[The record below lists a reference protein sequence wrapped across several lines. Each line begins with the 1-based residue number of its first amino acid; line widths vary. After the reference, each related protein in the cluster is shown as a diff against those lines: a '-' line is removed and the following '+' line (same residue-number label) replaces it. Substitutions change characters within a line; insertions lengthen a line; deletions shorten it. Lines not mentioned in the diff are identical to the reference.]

1 MTEQHFGS
9 MGMDWNDYVK
19 LFMNVKT
26 ETAIGEA
33 SVRYLWSKTVAAY
46 IHAKIPH
53 VQDSHGPERS
63 GGSGILRISGST
75 CGWCAAM
82 LVSQVR
88 GIESCL
94 VMKAAKFF
102 FGGRFLKPACITR
115 AWSDTWIGSPER
127 ASAFSFT
134 TTTVQSLVRSGRDF
148 SLPRVDSSFK
158 PDVSKRHNEPRV
170 PRFISLNRFLNK
182 QGVLNRLATLCPS
195 GKKPRPGSSDTLF
208 QLVFMM
214 QIAQDVL
221 NCDPTIAMQSMSR
234 VQL

>member
-94 VMKAAKFF
+94 GYESGKIFLWWPILETGLYYESVERYLDRFPRESIRILLYDNYRAEPSSVLAEIF
-102 FGGRFLKPACITR
+102 RFL
-115 AWSDTWIGSPER
+115 
-127 ASAFSFT
+127 
-134 TTTVQSLVRSGRDF
+134 V
-148 SLPRVDSSFK
+148 
-158 PDVSKRHNEPRV
+158 
-170 PRFISLNRFLNK
+170 
-182 QGVLNRLATLCPS
+182 
-195 GKKPRPGSSDTLF
+195 
-208 QLVFMM
+208 
-214 QIAQDVL
+214 
-221 NCDPTIAMQSMSR
+221 
-234 VQL
+234 